1 MRERAWVL
9 IAVLFAAAIVLGAR
23 SLGAGIRERGATRN
37 DSIAV
42 TGSAKRLIES
52 DYVIWDASFSS
63 QRPTP
68 AAAEKELAGW
78 TATVRGFLLGHG
90 VRPSELSVEP
100 VTAETV
106 HKGAY
111 GGGRI
116 IGYDLTTNIEL
127 RSTRVSQITA
137 VASQSSQLLALGIP
151 FESQPLQYIY
161 TKLAS
166 VRLALLAAA
175 TKDAL
180 DRANVLVEATG
191 ARLGT
196 LRNVDVGVFQI
207 TPPNS
212 TDVSGYG
219 EYDTST
225 IEKDVTAVVN
235 VSFALS

>member
-1 MRERAWVL
+1 MRERAWIVV
-9 IAVLFAAAIVLGAR
+9 AVLFAAAIVLGAR
-23 SLGAGIRERGATRN
+23 SLGAGIRGRGAVRN
-37 DSIAV
+37 DMIAV
-42 TGSAKRLIES
+42 TGSAKKLIQS

-63 QRPTP
+63 QQATP
-68 AAAEKELAGW
+68 AAAAKELAGW
-78 TATVRGFLLGHG
+78 TTTVTGFLHDHG
-90 VRPSELSVEP
+90 VEGLELSLEP

-111 GGGRI
+111 GGGKI
-116 IGYDLTTNIEL
+116 IGYRLTDNIEV
-127 RSTRVSQITA
+127 RSTRVTQVTA
-137 VASQSSQLLALGIP
+137 VASESSQLLALGIP

-180 DRANVLVEATG
+180 DRAGVLVDATG
-191 ARLGT
+191 AHLGT
-196 LRNVDVGVFQI
+196 LRKVDVGVFQI

-212 TDVSGYG
+212 TDVSDYG

-225 IEKDVTAVVN
+225 IQKDVTAVVN